1 MNVPV
6 FVTALLGGMAIGA
19 ASALMMFLSGRIAG
33 ISGITFN
40 AITRPVTQSWS
51 VMFLLGL
58 LLGTALYHLASGAP
72 IPVLDVPVPL
82 LLAGGLLVGLGT
94 KLGSGCTS
102 GHGICGLARLSA
114 RSLVAVVVFMASAMI
129 TVFVRLHGSPL

>member
-19 ASALMMFLSGRIAG
+19 ASALMMFLIGRIAG

-40 AITRPVTQSWS
+40 AITKPVAQSWS

-102 GHGICGLARLSA
+102 GHGICGLARLSG

>member
-19 ASALMMFLSGRIAG
+19 ASVLMMFLIGRIAG

-40 AITRPVTQSWS
+40 AITKPVAQSWS

-72 IPVLDVPVPL
+72 IPVLGSMREARIEAALKGARTTLPRPLWFALLEAMRQTAVP
-82 LLAGGLLVGLGT
+82 
-94 KLGSGCTS
+94 
-102 GHGICGLARLSA
+102 
-114 RSLVAVVVFMASAMI
+114 
-129 TVFVRLHGSPL
+129 